1 VLRHRRR
8 ADASPPPAARAPDSR
23 TGNDDAT
30 HRDTRERLP
39 RDTAPSPDD
48 APASHGDWGYLPP
61 ESAGL
66 RDVKAVVPL
75 PLKKR

>member
-1 VLRHRRR
+1 GH
-8 ADASPPPAARAPDSR
+8 
-23 TGNDDAT
+23 DDAT

-48 APASHGDWGYLPP
+48 AGASHGDWGYLPP
-61 ESAGL
+61 ASAGL